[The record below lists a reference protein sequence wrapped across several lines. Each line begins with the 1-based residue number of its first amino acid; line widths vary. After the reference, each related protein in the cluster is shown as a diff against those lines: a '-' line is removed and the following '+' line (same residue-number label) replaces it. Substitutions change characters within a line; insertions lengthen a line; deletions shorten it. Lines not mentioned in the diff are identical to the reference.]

1 MPELMRAVLKA
12 EAAPGAVLAQVPIPA
27 VGPDDILVRVRA
39 ASMCGTDLHI
49 YNWDPWAQ
57 SRFHAPMVFGHE
69 CCGEVVEVGRNVAPA
84 LAQAGDF
91 VSLES
96 HITCGHCLQCQTGQ
110 GHVCA
115 NLQILGVDRPGI
127 YAEYV
132 SVPAKVAWK
141 NPADM
146 PVEVAS
152 IQEPFGNAVHTVF
165 SCDIPTKRVA
175 VIGCGPIGL
184 WAVAIA
190 RAAGAAAVYAVDINP
205 MRLSLAAQLGA
216 TLTINSRDTD
226 PVAAVRT
233 ATNGEGADVMLE
245 MSGNARAIAQG
256 FEMLRYGGEAALL
269 GLPARPVEL
278 DLNNAIIFKG
288 AQVHGI
294 SGRLI
299 WDTWYRTR
307 GLILSG
313 AVDPTCVITHR
324 LALEEFDHAF
334 ALMNKGE
341 AAKVVLF
348 P

>member
-1 MPELMRAVLKA
+1 MPEMMRAVVKA
-12 EAAPGAVLAQVPIPA
+12 EAAPGAVLMQVPIPA
-27 VGPDDILVRVRA
+27 VGRDDILVRVRA

-57 SRFHAPMVFGHE
+57 SRFHPPPMVFGHE
-69 CCGEVVEVGRNVAPA
+69 CCGEVVEIGSTVSGVAV
-84 LAQAGDF
+84 GDF

-115 NLQILGVDRPGI
+115 NVQILGVDRPGV

-132 SVPAKVAWK
+132 AVPAKVAWK
-141 NPADM
+141 NPPDM
-146 PVEVAS
+146 AVEVAS

-165 SCDIPTKRVA
+165 ACDIPTHRVA

-190 RAAGAAAVYAVDINP
+190 KAAGAAAVYAVDINP
-205 MRLSLAAQLGA
+205 MRLHLAEQLGA
-216 TLTINSRDTD
+216 TLTINSRETD
-226 PVAAVRT
+226 PVAAVRE
-233 ATNGEGADVMLE
+233 ATGGIGADVMLE

-256 FEMLRYGGEAALL
+256 FEMLRYGGEVALL

-288 AQVHGI
+288 ARVHGI
-294 SGRLI
+294 SGRRI
-299 WDTWYRTR
+299 WDTWYRTQ

-324 LALEEFDHAF
+324 LDLAEFDHAF
-334 ALMNKGE
+334 AMMNQGE

>member
-1 MPELMRAVLKA
+1 
-12 EAAPGAVLAQVPIPA
+12 
-27 VGPDDILVRVRA
+27 
-39 ASMCGTDLHI
+39 
-49 YNWDPWAQ
+49 
-57 SRFHAPMVFGHE
+57 MVFGHE
-69 CCGEVVEVGRNVAPA
+69 CCGEVVEVGRT
-84 LAQAGDF
+84 AQGIKVGDF

-96 HITCGHCLQCQTGQ
+96 HITCDQCVQCRTGQ

-115 NLQILGVDRPGI
+115 NVQILGVDRPGV

-141 NPADM
+141 NPPDM
-146 PVEVAS
+146 PIEVAS

-165 SCDIPTKRVA
+165 ACDIPTKRVA

-190 RAAGAAAVYAVDINP
+190 KAAGASAVYAVDINP
-205 MRLSLAAQLGA
+205 LRLQLAADLGA
-216 TLTINSRDTD
+216 TQVINSREAD
-226 PVAAVRT
+226 PVAVVRA
-233 ATNGEGADVMLE
+233 ATGGEGVDVMLE

-288 AQVHGI
+288 AKVHGI
-294 SGRLI
+294 SGRRL

-313 AVDPTCVITHR
+313 AVDPTRVITHK
-324 LALEEFDHAF
+324 LDLSEFDRAF
-334 ALMNKGE
+334 GMMNKGE
-341 AAKVVLF
+341 AAKVVLY

>member
-12 EAAPGAVLAQVPIPA
+12 EAAPGAVLAQVPIPHPGA
-27 VGPDDILVRVRA
+27 DDILVRVRA

-57 SRFHAPMVFGHE
+57 SRFHPPMVFGHE
-69 CCGEVVEVGRNVAPA
+69 CCGEVVEAGRNVTNVKS
-84 LAQAGDF
+84 GDF
-91 VSLES
+91 ISLES
-96 HITCGHCLQCQTGQ
+96 HITCEHCLQCRTGQ
-110 GHVCA
+110 AHVCA
-115 NLQILGVDRPGI
+115 NVQILGVDRPGI

-132 SVPAKVAWK
+132 ALPARVAWK

-146 PVEVAS
+146 PIEVAS

-165 SCDIPTKRVA
+165 ACDIPTKRVA

-184 WAVAIA
+184 WAISIA
-190 RAAGAAAVYAVDINP
+190 KAAGAAAVYAVDINP
-205 MRLSLAAQLGA
+205 VRLHLAQEMGA
-216 TLTINSRDTD
+216 TLTINSREAD
-226 PVAAVRT
+226 PVETVRQV
-233 ATNGEGADVMLE
+233 TNGEGVDVILE

-256 FEMLRYGGEAALL
+256 FQMLRYGGEAALL
-269 GLPARPVEL
+269 GLPPRPVEL

-288 AQVHGI
+288 ARVHGI
-294 SGRLI
+294 SGRRI
-299 WDTWYRTR
+299 WDTWYRTQ

-313 AVDPTCVITHR
+313 AVDPTRVITHKLD
-324 LALEEFDHAF
+324 LADFDHAF

-341 AAKVVLF
+341 AAKVVLY

>member
-12 EAAPGAVLAQVPIPA
+12 EAAPGAVLAQVPVPTI
-27 VGPDDILVRVRA
+27 GPDDILVRVRA

-57 SRFHAPMVFGHE
+57 SRFHKPPMVFGHE
-69 CCGEVVEVGRNVAPA
+69 CCGDVVEAGHNVANV
-84 LAQAGDF
+84 QVGDF

-96 HITCGHCLQCQTGQ
+96 HITCGHCLQCRTGQ
-110 GHVCA
+110 GHICA
-115 NLQILGVDRPGI
+115 NVQILGVDRPGV

-132 SVPAKVAWK
+132 SVPAQVAWK
-141 NPADM
+141 NPPDM

-184 WAVAIA
+184 WAIAIA
-190 RAAGAAAVYAVDINP
+190 RAAGASAVYAVDINP
-205 MRLSLAAQLGA
+205 VRLALAEQQGA
-216 TLTINSRDTD
+216 TLVINSRETD
-226 PVAAVRT
+226 PVATVRA
-233 ATNGEGADVMLE
+233 ATDGEGVDVMLE
-245 MSGNARAIAQG
+245 MSGNPRAIAQG

-269 GLPARPVEL
+269 GLTARPVEI
-278 DLNNAIIFKG
+278 DLNTAVIFKG
-288 AQVHGI
+288 ARVHGI
-294 SGRLI
+294 SGRRI

-313 AVDPTCVITHR
+313 AVDPTCVINHR
-324 LALEEFDHAF
+324 LDLGEFDKAF
-334 ALMNKGE
+334 AMMNAGE

>member
-1 MPELMRAVLKA
+1 MPELMRAVLKQ
-12 EAAPGAVLAQVPIPA
+12 EAAPGAVLAQVPVPA
-27 VGPDDILVRVRA
+27 IGPDDMLVRVRA

-57 SRFHAPMVFGHE
+57 SRFKPPLVFGHE
-69 CCGEVVEVGRNVAPA
+69 CCGDVVEVGRNVAHVR
-84 LAQAGDF
+84 AGDF

-96 HITCGHCLQCQTGQ
+96 HLTCGQCLQCRTGQ

-115 NLQILGVDRPGI
+115 HVQILGVDRPGI
-127 YAEYV
+127 FAEYV
-132 SVPAKVAWK
+132 AVPAQVAWK
-141 NPADM
+141 NPPDM
-146 PVEVAS
+146 AVEVAS

-165 SCDIPTKRVA
+165 ACDIPTRRVV

-184 WAVAIA
+184 WAIAIA
-190 RAAGAAAVYAVDINP
+190 RAAGAAAVFAIDINP
-205 MRLSLAAQLGA
+205 LRLRLAGEMGA
-216 TLTINSRDTD
+216 TLVINSRETD
-226 PVAAVRT
+226 PVAAVRA
-233 ATNGEGADVMLE
+233 ATGGDGVDVMLE

-269 GLPARPVEL
+269 GLPSRPVEL

-288 AQVHGI
+288 ADVHGI
-294 SGRLI
+294 SGRRI
-299 WDTWYRTR
+299 WDTWYRTQ

-313 AVDPTCVITHR
+313 AVDPTKVITHR
-324 LALEEFDHAF
+324 LDLAEFDHAF
-334 ALMNKGE
+334 AMMNSGE

>member
-27 VGPDDILVRVRA
+27 IGPDDILVRVRA

-49 YNWDPWAQ
+49 YNWDAWAQ
-57 SRFHAPMVFGHE
+57 SRFSPPPMVFGHE
-69 CCGEVVEVGRNVAPA
+69 CCGEVVEVGRT
-84 LAQAGDF
+84 AQGVKVGDF

-96 HITCGHCLQCQTGQ
+96 HITCGQCLQCRTGQ
-110 GHVCA
+110 GHICA
-115 NLQILGVDRPGI
+115 NVQILGVDRPGV

-132 SVPAKVAWK
+132 AVPAAVAWK
-141 NPADM
+141 NPPDM
-146 PVEVAS
+146 PVDVAS
-152 IQEPFGNAVHTVF
+152 IQEPFGNAVQTVF
-165 SCDIPTKRVA
+165 ACDIPTRRVA

-190 RAAGAAAVYAVDINP
+190 KAAGAAAVYAVDINP
-205 MRLSLAAQLGA
+205 LRLKLAEELGA
-216 TLTINSRDTD
+216 TLIINSREVD
-226 PVAAVRT
+226 PVAVVRQ
-233 ATNGEGADVMLE
+233 ATNGEGVDVMLE

-288 AQVHGI
+288 ATVHGI
-294 SGRLI
+294 SGRKI
-299 WDTWYRTR
+299 WDTWYRTA

-313 AVDPTCVITHR
+313 KVDPTRVITHR
-324 LALEEFDHAF
+324 LDLAEFDQAF
-334 ALMNKGE
+334 SMMNKGE

>member
-1 MPELMRAVLKA
+1 MPELMRAVVKA
-12 EAAPGAVLAQVPIPA
+12 EAAAGAILAQVPIPT
-27 VGPDDILVRVRA
+27 VGPNDILVRVRA

-57 SRFHAPMVFGHE
+57 SRFARTPMVFGHE
-69 CCGEVVEVGRNVAPA
+69 CCGEVVEVGRTAEGVSV
-84 LAQAGDF
+84 GDF

-96 HITCGHCLQCQTGQ
+96 HIMCGHCLQCRTGQ

-115 NLQILGVDRPGI
+115 NLQILGVDRPGV

-141 NPADM
+141 NPPDM
-146 PVEVAS
+146 AVEVAS

-190 RAAGAAAVYAVDINP
+190 KAAGAAAIYAVDINP
-205 MRLSLAAQLGA
+205 MRLHLAEELGA
-216 TLTINSRDTD
+216 TQAINSRETD
-226 PVAAVRT
+226 PVAAVRA
-233 ATNGEGADVMLE
+233 ATGGEGVDVMLE

-256 FEMLRYGGEAALL
+256 FEMLRFGGEAALL

-288 AQVHGI
+288 AHVHGI
-294 SGRLI
+294 SGRRI
-299 WDTWYRTR
+299 WDTWYRTQ

-313 AVDPTCVITHR
+313 AVDPTRVITHR
-324 LALEEFDHAF
+324 LDLAEFDQAF
-334 ALMNKGE
+334 ALMNRGE

>member
-1 MPELMRAVLKA
+1 MPEMMRAVVKA
-12 EAAPGAVLAQVPIPA
+12 EAAPGAVLTQVPVPPIGPA
-27 VGPDDILVRVRA
+27 DILVRVRA

-57 SRFHAPMVFGHE
+57 SRFHPPPMVFGHE
-69 CCGEVVEVGRNVAPA
+69 CCGDVVEVGRTVSHVAV
-84 LAQAGDF
+84 GDF

-96 HITCGHCLQCQTGQ
+96 HITCGQCLQCRTGQ

-115 NLQILGVDRPGI
+115 NVQILGVDRPGV

-141 NPADM
+141 NPPDL
-146 PVEVAS
+146 PIEVAS

-165 SCDIPTKRVA
+165 ACDIPTRRVA

-184 WAVAIA
+184 WAIAIA

-205 MRLSLAAQLGA
+205 LRLQLAAQLGA
-216 TLTINSRDTD
+216 TQAINSHDRD
-226 PVAAVRT
+226 PVAVVRQ
-233 ATNGEGADVMLE
+233 ATGGEGVDVMLE

-288 AQVHGI
+288 ATVHGI
-294 SGRLI
+294 SGRKI
-299 WDTWYRTR
+299 WDTWYRTA
-307 GLILSG
+307 GLIRSG
-313 AVDPTCVITHR
+313 AVDPTSVITHR
-324 LALEEFDHAF
+324 LDLAEFDRAF
-334 ALMNKGE
+334 TMMNKGE
-341 AAKVVLF
+341 AAKVVLY